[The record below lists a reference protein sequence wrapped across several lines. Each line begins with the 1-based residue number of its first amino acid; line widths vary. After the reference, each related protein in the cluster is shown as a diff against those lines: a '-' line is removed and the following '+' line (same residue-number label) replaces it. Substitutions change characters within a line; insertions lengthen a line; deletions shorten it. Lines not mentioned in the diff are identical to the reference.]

1 MGWGYGYSDYQS
13 VGELRAK
20 AQKQLA
26 KLQKKQPG
34 IQPVIIEGRKI
45 TTTWWGNSWCDNFRR
60 YADFENRIS
69 RGSAYCKNGFV
80 LDLRIEEGS
89 VSAQVQGSRLYQVS
103 VHIDKIPDKKW
114 KAIEAVC
121 ANRIDSMAALA
132 EGRFPKELA
141 DVFMKQGDGLFPAPK
156 EISFSCTC
164 PDQYGKHM
172 CKHIAAA
179 LYGIGNRLDSAPL
192 MLFTLR
198 GIAPE
203 VLIKKS
209 VEEKMKTLLANAGK
223 SSGRVIADADI
234 ERLFGV

>member
-1 MGWGYGYSDYQS
+1 MSPLFPRLLTVTGIALALAACTTINMPPDTAAAGAPVVDAS
-13 VGELRAK
+13 VHQDGSSA
-20 AQKQLA
+20 AA
-26 KLQKKQPG
+26 TTY
-34 IQPVIIEGRKI
+34 PV
-45 TTTWWGNSWCDNFRR
+45 
-60 YADFENRIS
+60 
-69 RGSAYCKNGFV
+69 GSAT
-80 LDLRIEEGS
+80 
-89 VSAQVQGSRLYQVS
+89 AQ
-103 VHIDKIPDKKW
+103 P
-114 KAIEAVC
+114 
-121 ANRIDSMAALA
+121 MAALA

-223 SSGRVIADADI
+223 PSGRVIADADI